1 MFRSFYSTTFRSRKL
16 FPMYA
21 YRGNQVLIYKT
32 EMKCGKHLQKLMC
45 FRSLREFDLFLTFQ
59 YINFT
64 VKIAMHSMEISEI
77 IFLQECSAVRRLQR
91 ISAFREPTG
100 AQTHQH
106 TPVTC
111 AAFLLTAI
119 SPSLG

>member
-64 VKIAMHSMEISEI
+64 VKIAMHSMKYQKLSFSKNVPRFEDFSE
-77 IFLQECSAVRRLQR
+77 FLHFASQPAHRH
-91 ISAFREPTG
+91 TN
-100 AQTHQH
+100 TH
-106 TPVTC
+106 P
-111 AAFLLTAI
+111 
-119 SPSLG
+119 